1 MSAGQ
6 QDAAPPRGVNVTG
19 DIARDAPRNIESRYS
34 YEVPY
39 VPDIDRFMETVLN
52 KTVVPYQVE
61 IQPGRIKGKNICWL
75 TCSYCYGGQ
84 SPQTADRLSPDR
96 YVDLMHQIA
105 KGPHG
110 GVRKIIFAGY
120 ATDPLNYE
128 HIDDLVAAAQ
138 ENGQITGFNTKAI
151 RISDRLVDLLADK
164 NSAATSYFNISVDAG
179 SPEKYNQVHDVAAKT
194 DIYHKVLDNLSRVA
208 TKRDANGAS
217 RDLSVSYLI
226 TRLNNDNAEIESAIR
241 DISAA
246 GADLIRFTFPQLP
259 RGMDSEAGSIVPAR
273 DEARQIFDRVAP
285 MIREMSTDRTR
296 TLILDM
302 DAKFNVVPRRI
313 LPCVARFV
321 FPTIGFDGFMY
332 HCSQSSAPQFRDLA
346 LGNMEQ
352 RDFWDAYYDYDVD
365 EFWET
370 MQRESYSVMDRLDC
384 RCDRKEQCV
393 NAMFADK
400 L

>member
-1 MSAGQ
+1 MSVAQ
-6 QDAAPPRGVNVTG
+6 QDSGAPDSEHVT
-19 DIARDAPRNIESRYS
+19 DDAPAEIEARYS

-39 VPDIDRFMETVLN
+39 VPDVDQFLEKVLS

-75 TCSYCYGGQ
+75 ACSYCYGGQ
-84 SPQTADRLSPDR
+84 SPQTVERLSPQR
-96 YVDLMHQIA
+96 YVDVMHQIA
-105 KGPHG
+105 NGPHG

-128 HIDDLVAAAQ
+128 HIDDLVSAAQ
-138 ENGQITGFNTKAI
+138 ENDQVTGFNTKAI
-151 RISDRLVDLLADK
+151 RISDRLVDLLADPTA
-164 NSAATSYFNISVDAG
+164 AATSYFNISVDAG
-179 SPEKYNQVHDVAAKT
+179 SPEKYNQVHDITAKT
-194 DIYHKVLDNLSRVA
+194 DIYSKVLENLSRVA
-208 TKRDANGAS
+208 TKRDENGAS

-226 TRLNNDNAEIESAIR
+226 TRLNNENSEIEGAIR

-259 RGMDSEAGSIVPAR
+259 RGMDSEAGSIIPSR
-273 DEARQIFDRVAP
+273 EEAREIFERVAP
-285 MIREMSTDRTR
+285 LIRERSTERTR

-321 FPTIGFDGFMY
+321 FPTIGFDGHLY
-332 HCSQSSAPQFRDLA
+332 HCSQSSAPQFRDMA
-346 LGNMEQ
+346 LGNIEK
-352 RDFWDAYYDYDVD
+352 RDFWGC
-365 EFWET
+365 
-370 MQRESYSVMDRLDC
+370 L
-384 RCDRKEQCV
+384 
-393 NAMFADK
+393 

>member
-1 MSAGQ
+1 
-6 QDAAPPRGVNVTG
+6 
-19 DIARDAPRNIESRYS
+19 
-34 YEVPY
+34 VPY
-39 VPDIDRFMETVLN
+39 VPDIDQFMETVLN

-226 TRLNNDNAEIESAIR
+226 TRLNNDNAEIENAIR

-352 RDFWDAYYDYDVD
+352 RDFWDAYYDYNVD